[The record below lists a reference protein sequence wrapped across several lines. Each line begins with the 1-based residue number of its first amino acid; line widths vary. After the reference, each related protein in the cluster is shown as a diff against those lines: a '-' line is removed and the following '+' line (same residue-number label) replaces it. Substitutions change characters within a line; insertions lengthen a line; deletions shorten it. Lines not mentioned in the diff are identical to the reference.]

1 MFGTLKG
8 RLLIIV
14 AVCIVAAALLF
25 ANGITLGL
33 DLRGGMYLALEVQ
46 DSAGTMTADVKRQ
59 HTEQALQILRNRLD
73 QFGVGERTVQRAGD
87 YRIIVEIPGMD
98 DMDRARNL
106 ISQQAHLEWQL
117 VEDIT
122 QLDNALVRMDRAIL
136 ASGVVTEEDEEDT
149 AADTTRG
156 SAQDVRDALF
166 ARRDTTRADS
176 AAADTTGAAQDSAEA
191 PPSRR
196 PLSDLLEPISET
208 EFRVAEA
215 DVERATKY
223 LSVPGVRELLPRG
236 TELVWGAKP
245 APTGAQLYRSLYL
258 LQARPFIEGDQL
270 DNAVAGRD
278 PQYGGTVVNFELDR
292 RGGRTFED
300 VTGRHV
306 GDRIA
311 IVLDGVVHSA
321 PVVNQRIGASG
332 VIQMNQAPMEEARD
346 LALVLRAGAFT
357 APVGIMAV
365 SQIGPSLGQDSI
377 DQGTMASIIGLVL
390 VVLIMVGYYRV
401 AGALAIGGLAVYVLI
416 LMGGLA
422 AIGAALTA
430 PGIAGL
436 ILSVGMAVDANVLIF
451 ERIREELDMGRTP
464 RAAVDNGF
472 QHAMSAIVDSNLT
485 TVITGLILYR
495 IGTGPVQGFAV
506 TLTIGIIASFF
517 SAVFVT
523 KTLFLLYLERR
534 RPTNPISI

>member
-1 MFGTLKG
+1 
-8 RLLIIV
+8 
-14 AVCIVAAALLF
+14 
-25 ANGITLGL
+25 
-33 DLRGGMYLALEVQ
+33 
-46 DSAGTMTADVKRQ
+46 
-59 HTEQALQILRNRLD
+59 
-73 QFGVGERTVQRAGD
+73 
-87 YRIIVEIPGMD
+87 
-98 DMDRARNL
+98 MDRARNL

-117 VEDIT
+117 VLPIT
-122 QLDNALVRMDRAIL
+122 QLDNALGRIDRAVL
-136 ASGVVTEEDEEDT
+136 DAGVVTEDEEEETPDT
-149 AADTTRG
+149 ANRSSQA
-156 SAQDVRDALF
+156 VRDAF
-166 ARRDTTRADS
+166 FRSGRDTTQADS
-176 AAADTTGAAQDSAEA
+176 AAAQDTAQA

-196 PLSDLLEPISET
+196 PLTELLEPISDT

-215 DVERATKY
+215 DVDRARRY
-223 LSVPGVRELLPRG
+223 LSVPGVREMLPRG
-236 TELVWGAKP
+236 TELVWGAEP

-258 LQARPFIEGDQL
+258 LEAEPFIEGDQL
-270 DNAVAGRD
+270 ENAVASRD
-278 PQYGGTVVNFELDR
+278 PQFGETVVQFDLDR
-292 RGGRTFED
+292 RGGRTFEN

-332 VIQMNQAPMEEARD
+332 VIQMGQAPMEEARD

-357 APVGIMAV
+357 APVGIMEIR
-365 SQIGPSLGQDSI
+365 QIGPSLGQDSI
-377 DQGTMASIIGLVL
+377 DQGQIASIIGIAM

-401 AGALAIGGLAVYVLI
+401 AGALAIGGLAVYILI

-422 AIGAALTA
+422 ALGAALTA

-436 ILSVGMAVDANVLIF
+436 ILSIGMAVDANVLIF

-464 RAAVDNGF
+464 RAAVENGF

-506 TLTIGIIASFF
+506 TLTIGILASFF

-523 KTLFLLYLERR
+523 KTLFMLYLERR
-534 RPTNPISI
+534 RSADPISI